1 MTHLKANSKSMK
13 TTSNPIKLS
22 MIAAMGKNRII
33 GKDNDMPWHL
43 PADLQHFKKTTL
55 GSPIIMGRK
64 TYDSIGRPL
73 PGRLNII
80 LSRNTD
86 LEIEGCSVVNSLDE
100 AIALAQEETSD
111 EVFITGGAHLY
122 NKFLKEADRLYI
134 TLIDEEF
141 EGDTYFPD
149 YTQLKWLEVSRE
161 DHLSDK
167 KNIYDY
173 SFITLDRLNDNAEN
187 KIGD

>member
-1 MTHLKANSKSMK
+1 
-13 TTSNPIKLS
+13 
-22 MIAAMGKNRII
+22 MIAAMGKSRVI
-33 GKDNDMPWHL
+33 GKNNDMPWHL

-55 GSPIIMGRK
+55 GCPIIMGRK

-80 LSRNTD
+80 LSRNTK
-86 LEIEGCSVVNSLDE
+86 LQIEGCSVVNLLDD
-100 AIALAQEETSD
+100 ALELAKQSDAD

-122 NKFLKEADRLYI
+122 DRFLKEADRLYL

-149 YTQLKWLEVSRE
+149 YTQLNWKEVARE
-161 DHLSDK
+161 DHLADDK
-167 KNIYDY
+167 NAHNY
-173 SFITLDRLNDNAEN
+173 SFVTLDKLDERTD
-187 KIGD
+187 D

>member
-1 MTHLKANSKSMK
+1 MPNSESIKAVK
-13 TTSNPIKLS
+13 PIKLS
-22 MIAAMGKNRII
+22 MIAAMGKNRVI

-80 LSRNTD
+80 LSRNAN
-86 LEIEGCSVVNSLDE
+86 LEIEGCSIVNSFDE
-100 AIALAQEETSD
+100 AIALAEEGKSD

-122 NKFLKEADRLYI
+122 NTFLEKADRLYI

-149 YTQLKWLEVSRE
+149 YTQLNWLEVSRE
-161 DHLSDK
+161 DHLADN
-167 KNIYDY
+167 KNMHDY
-173 SFITLDRLNDNAEN
+173 SFITLDRLNEDADNRVDA
-187 KIGD
+187 

>member
-1 MTHLKANSKSMK
+1 M
-13 TTSNPIKLS
+13 KLS
-22 MIAAMGKNRII
+22 MIAAIGKNRVI

-43 PADLQHFKKTTL
+43 PADLQFFKKTTL

-80 LSRNTD
+80 LSRNSD
-86 LEIEGCSVVNSLDE
+86 LSIKGCSVVDSLEKALMLAKE
-100 AIALAQEETSD
+100 ADAS

-122 NKFLKEADRLYI
+122 NKFLEDTDRLYLTHI
-134 TLIDEEF
+134 HEEF

-149 YTQLKWLEVSRE
+149 YNQFNWKEVARE
-161 DHLSDK
+161 NHQADENNPHA
-167 KNIYDY
+167 Y
-173 SFITLDRLNDNAEN
+173 SFVTLDRID
-187 KIGD
+187 